1 MSHSLY
7 MDIEREIND
16 LTKRV
21 AALEAAMTDAPVP
34 AELAPTVTPASVMPP
49 PPPPGTAPSQPAYQ
63 PAAIPKWTP
72 PEPPSFEWGIETV
85 LRWAGVALVTLAGVF
100 LVSTAIS
107 RGWIG
112 PELQLLGA
120 ALGGSAL
127 LAAAVELS
135 ESRRPWALALGCGGS
150 IVVAASALAT
160 HEWLDLVGPGPAVGL
175 LAIATAGSLAVA
187 LKSRIEGIALVAGV
201 VGMLAPIETL
211 DNFGDGAILSW
222 VGAFVVGSSALGLLK
237 RWPGVRMITG
247 WVGAFVLMV
256 YALSEEVEGLLQVM
270 GFVGAAIIGATL
282 WAGPTIA
289 KRLSPIEGSGS
300 WRSLDW
306 APIDYRL
313 VAFVPAWAW
322 GVVAGLLPIVDDQ
335 DFGLVAIASAAGF
348 LALAGLTLNRVE
360 RLVSISTLLGSL
372 TVLAVGFSVYFDG
385 PALMVALAGQAVTSH
400 FLSRRLDDDWL
411 RYSSYLV
418 GGVSSVLAVV
428 EMARALEDD
437 GFANFGYGL
446 ATGIVVLCWIGA
458 AVLAQGRDDLDVRY
472 EVPLVGAWV
481 GSMLWLAAVLI
492 DVPQGLG
499 LISAAWALMA
509 CAGLIIGLIGR
520 ISVVRNLALGTL
532 GVTLAKLV
540 TVDLAEVEVFWRVGL
555 FFVVGMGLIA
565 LGLKV
570 PSLIGPPPDKSPDP
584 DQEPAE
590 VAS

>member
-1 MSHSLY
+1 MGHSLD

-21 AALEAAMTDAPVP
+21 AALEAAAADSALSADLP
-34 AELAPTVTPASVMPP
+34 PTVMPASVMPP
-49 PPPPGTAPSQPAYQ
+49 PPPPGAAPSHPAYL
-63 PAAIPKWTP
+63 PAATPKWTP

-120 ALGGSAL
+120 AVGGSLL
-127 LAAAVELS
+127 LAAAVKLS

-160 HEWLDLVGPGPAVGL
+160 YEWLELVGPGPAVAL
-175 LAIATAGSLAVA
+175 AAIATAGSLGVA
-187 LKSRIEGIALVAGV
+187 IKTRLEGIALVAGV

-237 RWPGVRMITG
+237 RWPGVRLLTG
-247 WVGAFVLMV
+247 WFGAFVLMG
-256 YALSEEVEGLLQVM
+256 YALANEVDGLLQAM

-289 KRLSPIEGSGS
+289 NRLSPEGSGS
-300 WRSLDW
+300 WASFNW

-313 VAFVPAWAW
+313 VAVVPAWVW
-322 GVVAGLLPIVDDQ
+322 GVVGGLLPIVDEQ
-335 DFGLVAIASAAGF
+335 DFGIVAIATAAGF

-360 RLVSISTLLGSL
+360 RIVSISTLLGSL
-372 TVLAVGFSVYFDG
+372 TVLAVGSALYFDG
-385 PALMVALAGQAVTSH
+385 PALMVALTGQAVTSY

-418 GGVSSVLAVV
+418 GGLSSVLAVV
-428 EMARALEDD
+428 EMARAVDND
-437 GFANFGYGL
+437 GLANFGYGL
-446 ATGIVVLCWIGA
+446 ATGIVVLCWIGG
-458 AVLAQGRDDLDVRY
+458 AVLAQGRDDLDVPY

-492 DVPQGLG
+492 GVPQGLG

-509 CAGLIIGLIGR
+509 CVGLIIGLIRR
-520 ISVVRNLALGTL
+520 ISVVRNVALGTL

-570 PSLIGPPPDKSPDP
+570 PTLIGPAPDESPDP